1 MNAIKPTLE
10 WAEQTLRN
18 LWEQGFTGTATIRL
32 SQGGVQGITVN
43 QELNLR
49 QGVLLAASVQQNNRT

>member
-1 MNAIKPTLE
+1 MKEIKPTLQ

-18 LWEQGFTGTATIRL
+18 LSEQNFTGTVTIRL

-43 QELNLR
+43 QELNPR
-49 QGVLLAASVQQNNRT
+49 QGVSLAEFVNRS